1 MQRELKILIQ
11 FSLSDG
17 ICTLD
22 PSGDE
27 WFEVNRLPALIINR
41 DGNFDQL
48 VAQVGNAMGTVW
60 NSWQTQWTGTSTSR
74 RQISSNVTYRR

>member
-1 MQRELKILIQ
+1 M
-11 FSLSDG
+11 DG

-60 NSWQTQWTGTSTSR
+60 NSWQTQWSGTSHFKKT
-74 RQISSNVTYRR
+74 N